1 MHVVLVVGA
10 GKIRWSAIGNAS
22 CKEPKPWLL
31 KILAKHGAPRAQ
43 AKITNPPGG
52 FHCRATNNAKGIP
65 SVGACYT
72 ERSRSRTT
80 DSSGSDERIRVVA
93 IATRS

>member
-1 MHVVLVVGA
+1 VVGA

-65 SVGACYT
+65 SAAPATPNARVP
-72 ERSRSRTT
+72 EQ
-80 DSSGSDERIRVVA
+80 RIPVV
-93 IATRS
+93 RMSEFVL